1 MQLLVLDSR
10 PLTQS
15 FCFENN
21 RRLLITLTESS
32 TGSSAIIS
40 PVGAALLSLNLAG
53 NQVMEKLATDR
64 PELYAGV
71 VMAPWSGRVAAGAW
85 VHPDGRKFQFPIN
98 EPARKNALH
107 GLVFDKEFAVARSTE
122 SSVELTIEIAPSEG
136 YPFHLKLAIAYELD
150 GGELICSF
158 AVKNLSTEKAPFGLG
173 FHPYFSTKWLGDEV
187 SITNKAK
194 TVYVLDQNLIDT
206 GTQATAGST
215 KDLGVG
221 KLAVGASL
229 DDDFTDLDFVAGVS
243 RTTLSNSAGSGIE
256 IWQEDV
262 FRHNVIYTTDAYE
275 AENGIVTAVAIEP
288 CISAVNALNSH
299 SDLLWLQP
307 NQTRSGS
314 WGVRLVN

>member
-1 MQLLVLDSR
+1 
-10 PLTQS
+10 
-15 FCFENN
+15 
-21 RRLLITLTESS
+21 
-32 TGSSAIIS
+32 
-40 PVGAALLSLNLAG
+40 
-53 NQVMEKLATDR
+53 MEKLATDR

-85 VHPDGRKFQFPIN
+85 VHPDGRKFQLPIN
-98 EPARKNALH
+98 EPARNNALH

-122 SSVELTIEIAPSEG
+122 SSVELSIEIAPSEG

-158 AVKNLSTEKAPFGLG
+158 SVKNLSTEKAPFGLG

-187 SITNKAK
+187 SITNSAK
-194 TVYVLDQNLIDT
+194 TVYELDQNLIDT
-206 GTQATAGST
+206 GKQKTASST
-215 KDLGVG
+215 KDLSVG
-221 KLAVGASL
+221 KLATGASL

-243 RTTLSNSAGSGIE
+243 RTTLSNSAGRGIE

-275 AENGIVTAVAIEP
+275 AENGKVTAVAIEP

-299 SDLLWLQP
+299 SDLLWIQP
-307 NQTRSGS
+307 NQTQSGS
-314 WGVRLVN
+314 WGIRLVN

>member
-1 MQLLVLDSR
+1 MNCVSLGLLPCL
-10 PLTQS
+10 S
-15 FCFENN
+15 FLVDGLN
-21 RRLLITLTESS
+21 LITLRDPAS
-32 TGSSAIIS
+32 GSSAIIS

-85 VHPDGRKFQFPIN
+85 VHPDGRNFQLPIN
-98 EPARKNALH
+98 EAERNNALH
-107 GLVFDKEFAVARSTE
+107 GLAFDKEFVVARSTE
-122 SSVELTIEIAPSEG
+122 SSVELSIEIQQSAG

-158 AVKNLSTEKAPFGLG
+158 AVKNLSAEKAPFGLG
-173 FHPYFSTKWLGDEV
+173 FHPYFSTKWLGDEA

-194 TVYVLDQNLIDT
+194 TVYVLDENLIDT
-206 GTQATAGST
+206 GTQKTAGST
-215 KDLGVG
+215 KGLSVG
-221 KLAVGASL
+221 KLATGASL
-229 DDDFTDLDFVAGVS
+229 DDDFTDLDFDAGVS

-275 AENGIVTAVAIEP
+275 AENGTVTAVAIEP

-299 SDLLWLQP
+299 SDLLWIQP

>member
-1 MQLLVLDSR
+1 VHLGLQLCLSFLVEDLY
-10 PLTQS
+10 
-15 FCFENN
+15 
-21 RRLLITLTESS
+21 LITLSESAS
-32 TGSSAIIS
+32 GSSAIIS
-40 PVGAALLSLNLAG
+40 PIGAALLSLNLAG
-53 NQVMEKLATDR
+53 NQVIEKLATDR

-85 VHPDGRKFQFPIN
+85 VHPDGRNFQLPIN
-98 EPARKNALH
+98 EAARNNSLH

-122 SSVELTIEIAPSEG
+122 SSVELSIEIPKSEG

-187 SITNKAK
+187 SITNSAK
-194 TVYVLDQNLIDT
+194 TVYELDQSLIDT
-206 GTQATAGST
+206 GTQKTAGST
-215 KDLGVG
+215 KDLSIG
-221 KLAVGASL
+221 KLTVGASL

-243 RTTLSNSAGSGIE
+243 RTTLSNSAGSCIE

-262 FRHNVIYTTDAYE
+262 FRHNVIYTTDSYE
-275 AENGIVTAVAIEP
+275 AEGGIATAVAIEP
-288 CISAVNALNSH
+288 CVSAVNALNTH
-299 SDLLWLQP
+299 VDLVWLSP

>member
-1 MQLLVLDSR
+1 LVEDLH
-10 PLTQS
+10 
-15 FCFENN
+15 
-21 RRLLITLTESS
+21 LITLREPAS
-32 TGSSAIIS
+32 GSSAIIS
-40 PVGAALLSLNLAG
+40 PVGSALLSLNLAG
-53 NQVMEKLATDR
+53 NQVMEKLATDK
-64 PELYAGV
+64 PALYAGV

-85 VHPDGRKFQFPIN
+85 VHPDGGKFQLPIN
-98 EPARKNALH
+98 EPARNNALH

-122 SSVELTIEIAPSEG
+122 SSVELSIEIEASEG
-136 YPFHLKLAIAYELD
+136 YPYHLNLAIAYELD

-173 FHPYFSTKWLGDEV
+173 FHPYFSTKWLGDGV
-187 SITNKAK
+187 SITNNAK
-194 TVYVLDQNLIDT
+194 TVYVLDGNLIDT

-215 KDLGVG
+215 KDLAVG

-275 AENGIVTAVAIEP
+275 AENGTVTAVAIEP

-299 SDLLWLQP
+299 SDLLWIQP
-307 NQTRSGS
+307 NQTQSGS
-314 WGVRLVN
+314 WGIRLVN

>member
-1 MQLLVLDSR
+1 LDNG
-10 PLTQS
+10 L
-15 FCFENN
+15 N
-21 RRLLITLTESS
+21 LITLRDPAS
-32 TGSSAIIS
+32 GSSAIIS

-71 VMAPWSGRVAAGAW
+71 VMAPWSGRVAGGAW
-85 VHPDGRKFQFPIN
+85 VHPDGRKFQLPIN
-98 EPARKNALH
+98 EPARNNALH

-122 SSVELTIEIAPSEG
+122 SSVELSIEIPESEG
-136 YPFHLKLAIAYELD
+136 YPFHFKLAIAYELD

-173 FHPYFSTKWLGDEV
+173 FHPYFSTKWLGDEA

-206 GTQATAGST
+206 GTQKTAGST
-215 KDLGVG
+215 KDLSVG
-221 KLAVGASL
+221 KLAAGASL

-243 RTTLSNSAGSGIE
+243 PTALSNASGSGIE

-275 AENGIVTAVAIEP
+275 AENGTITVVAIEP
-288 CISAVNALNSH
+288 CISAVNSLNTH
-299 SDLLWLQP
+299 SDLLWIQP
-307 NQTRSGS
+307 NQTQSGS
-314 WGVRLVN
+314 WGIRLVN

>member
-1 MQLLVLDSR
+1 
-10 PLTQS
+10 
-15 FCFENN
+15 
-21 RRLLITLTESS
+21 
-32 TGSSAIIS
+32 
-40 PVGAALLSLNLAG
+40 
-53 NQVMEKLATDR
+53 MEKVATDR

-85 VHPDGRKFQFPIN
+85 VHPDGRKFQLPIN
-98 EPARKNALH
+98 EPARNNALH

-122 SSVELTIEIAPSEG
+122 SALELSIEIAPSEG
-136 YPFHLKLAIAYELD
+136 YPYRLKLAIAYELD
-150 GGELICSF
+150 DGELICSF
-158 AVKNLSTEKAPFGLG
+158 AVKNISDEKAPFGLG
-173 FHPYFSTKWLGDEV
+173 FHPYFSTKWLGDGA

-206 GTQATAGST
+206 GTQPTSRSS
-215 KDLGVG
+215 KDLAVG

>member
-1 MQLLVLDSR
+1 MSFVLLGLQ
-10 PLTQS
+10 PCLS
-15 FCFENN
+15 FLVDGLN
-21 RRLLITLTESS
+21 LITLSESAS
-32 TGSSAIIS
+32 GSSAIIS
-40 PVGAALLSLNLAG
+40 PVGAALLSLKLSG
-53 NQVMEKLATDR
+53 NQVIEKLATDR
-64 PELYAGV
+64 PELYAGA

-85 VHPDGRKFQFPIN
+85 VHPDGRKFQLPIN
-98 EPARKNALH
+98 EPARNNALH
-107 GLVFDKEFAVARSTE
+107 GLVFDKEFVVARSSE
-122 SSVELTIEIAPSEG
+122 SSVELSIEIAPSEG
-136 YPFHLKLAIAYELD
+136 YPFQLKLAIAYELD

-187 SITNKAK
+187 TITNNAK
-194 TVYVLDQNLIDT
+194 TVYELDQNLIDT
-206 GTQATAGST
+206 GTQETAGST

-221 KLAVGASL
+221 KLAAGASL

-275 AENGIVTAVAIEP
+275 AENRTVTAVAIEP

-299 SDLLWLQP
+299 SDLLWIQP
-307 NQTRSGS
+307 NQTQSGS
-314 WGVRLVN
+314 WGIRLVN

>member
-1 MQLLVLDSR
+1 MVDGL
-10 PLTQS
+10 
-15 FCFENN
+15 N
-21 RRLLITLTESS
+21 LITLRDPA

-40 PVGAALLSLNLAG
+40 PVGSALLSLNLSG
-53 NQVMEKLATDR
+53 NQVMEKLAQDR

-85 VHPDGRKFQFPIN
+85 VHPDGRRFQLPIN
-98 EPARKNALH
+98 EPARNNALH
-107 GLVFDKEFAVARSTE
+107 GLVFDKEFVVARSTE
-122 SSVELTIEIAPSEG
+122 SSVELSIEIAPSEG
-136 YPFHLKLAIAYELD
+136 YPFQLKLAIAYELD

-173 FHPYFSTKWLGDEV
+173 FHPYFSTNWLGDEV
-187 SITNKAK
+187 TITNNAK
-194 TVYVLDQNLIDT
+194 TVYELDQNLIDT
-206 GTQATAGST
+206 GKQKTDSST

-221 KLAVGASL
+221 KLVVGASL

-243 RTTLSNSAGSGIE
+243 RTTLSKAGGTGVE

-275 AENGIVTAVAIEP
+275 AENGTVTAVAIEP

-299 SDLLWLQP
+299 SDLLWIQP
-307 NQTRSGS
+307 NQTQSGS
-314 WGVRLVN
+314 WGIRLVN

>member
-1 MQLLVLDSR
+1 MSFVALGLQPCLSFLVDGL
-10 PLTQS
+10 
-15 FCFENN
+15 N
-21 RRLLITLTESS
+21 LITLRDPA
-32 TGSSAIIS
+32 TGSSALIS
-40 PVGAALLSLNLAG
+40 PVGAALLSLKLAG

-85 VHPDGRKFQFPIN
+85 VHPDGREFQLPIN
-98 EPARKNALH
+98 EPARNNALH

-122 SSVELTIEIAPSEG
+122 SSVELSIGIPEREG
-136 YPFHLKLAIAYELD
+136 YPFQLKLAIAYELD

-158 AVKNLSTEKAPFGLG
+158 AVKNLSAEKAPFGLG
-173 FHPYFSTKWLGDEV
+173 FHPYFSTKWLGDDV
-187 SITNKAK
+187 SITNSAK
-194 TVYVLDQNLIDT
+194 TVYQLDQNLIDT
-206 GTQATAGST
+206 GTQKTAGST

-243 RTTLSNSAGSGIE
+243 RTTLSNAAGSGIE

-275 AENGIVTAVAIEP
+275 AENGTVTAVAIEP
-288 CISAVNALNSH
+288 CISAVNVLNTH
-299 SDLLWLQP
+299 SDLLWIQP
-307 NQTRSGS
+307 NQTQSGS
-314 WGVRLVN
+314 WGIRLVN

>member
-1 MQLLVLDSR
+1 M
-10 PLTQS
+10 
-15 FCFENN
+15 
-21 RRLLITLTESS
+21 ITLREPAS
-32 TGSSAIIS
+32 GSSAIIS
-40 PVGAALLSLNLAG
+40 PVGAALISLNLAG

-85 VHPDGRKFQFPIN
+85 VHPDGRKFQLPIN
-98 EPARKNALH
+98 EPARNNALH

-122 SSVELTIEIAPSEG
+122 SSVELSIEIPESVG

-187 SITNKAK
+187 SITNSAK
-194 TVYVLDQNLIDT
+194 TVYELDQNLIDT
-206 GTQATAGST
+206 GTQPTSRSS
-215 KDLGVG
+215 KDLAVG

-229 DDDFTDLDFVAGVS
+229 DDDFTDLDFVSGVS
-243 RTTLSNSAGSGIE
+243 STTLSNAGGAGIE
-256 IWQEDV
+256 IWQEDI
-262 FRHNVIYTTDAYE
+262 FKHNVIYTTDFYE
-275 AENGIVTAVAIEP
+275 AESGIVTAVAIEP

-299 SDLLWLQP
+299 SHLLWLQP

>member
-1 MQLLVLDSR
+1 MNYVALGLLPCLSCLVDGL
-10 PLTQS
+10 
-15 FCFENN
+15 N
-21 RRLLITLTESS
+21 LITLRDPA

-85 VHPDGRKFQFPIN
+85 VHPDGRKFQLPIN
-98 EPARKNALH
+98 EPARNNALH
-107 GLVFDKEFAVARSTE
+107 GLVFDKEFVVARSTE
-122 SSVELTIEIAPSEG
+122 SSVELSIEIAPSKG

-187 SITNKAK
+187 FITNSAK
-194 TVYVLDQNLIDT
+194 TVYMLDQNLIDT

-215 KDLGVG
+215 KDLSVG

-243 RTTLSNSAGSGIE
+243 RTTLSNAAGNGVE

-275 AENGIVTAVAIEP
+275 AENGTVTAVAIEP
-288 CISAVNALNSH
+288 CISAVNVLNTH
-299 SDLLWLQP
+299 SDLLWIQP
-307 NQTRSGS
+307 GQTQSGS
-314 WGVRLVN
+314 WGIRLVN

>member
-1 MQLLVLDSR
+1 MLQLVLDSP
-10 PLTQS
+10 PLTQFYCS
-15 FCFENN
+15 EDNW
-21 RRLLITLTESS
+21 RLLITLTESS

-40 PVGAALLSLNLAG
+40 PVGAALFSLNLAG
-53 NQVMEKLATDR
+53 NQIVEKLATDR

-122 SSVELTIEIAPSEG
+122 SSVELAVEIAPSEG

-206 GTQATAGST
+206 GTQPTSISS
-215 KDLGVG
+215 KDLAVG
-221 KLAVGASL
+221 KFAVGASL

-275 AENGIVTAVAIEP
+275 AENGTVTAVAIEP
-288 CISAVNALNSH
+288 CISAVNVLNSH

-307 NQTRSGS
+307 NQTQSGS

>member
-1 MQLLVLDSR
+1 
-10 PLTQS
+10 
-15 FCFENN
+15 
-21 RRLLITLTESS
+21 
-32 TGSSAIIS
+32 
-40 PVGAALLSLNLAG
+40 
-53 NQVMEKLATDR
+53 MEKLATDR

-85 VHPDGRKFQFPIN
+85 VHPDGRKFQLPIN
-98 EPARKNALH
+98 EPARNNALH

-122 SSVELTIEIAPSEG
+122 SSVELSIVIAPSEG

-150 GGELICSF
+150 GGELNCSF

-187 SITNKAK
+187 SITNSAK
-194 TVYVLDQNLIDT
+194 TVYELDQNLIDI
-206 GTQATAGST
+206 GTQRTAGST
-215 KDLGVG
+215 KDLSVG
-221 KLAVGASL
+221 KLATGASL

-243 RTTLSNSAGSGIE
+243 RTTLSNSAGRGIE

-275 AENGIVTAVAIEP
+275 AENGTVTAVAIEP

-299 SDLLWLQP
+299 SDLLWIQP
-307 NQTRSGS
+307 NQTQSGS
-314 WGVRLVN
+314 WGIRLVN